1 MYKQSGKDFDH
12 QMYKKLLRKLKEGN
26 VLYVKSIDRFR
37 RNYEKIKEQWRQRH
51 GKQSMQN

>member
-1 MYKQSGKDFDH
+1 MYKQSGKDFDR

-26 VLYVKSIDRFR
+26 VLYVKSIDRLR
-37 RNYEKIKEQWRQRH
+37 RNYEEIKEQWRQRH